1 MLIFI
6 IQWMSISR
14 LQGKMFA
21 FNNATNSFQTSAF
34 KLRIKYY
41 DYDKIVPDANYVK
54 NSGGDVMT
62 C

>member
-1 MLIFI
+1 
-6 IQWMSISR
+6 MSISR